1 MPKSKHRKKQQ
12 ARSPRSIASQL
23 LSSRACDG
31 CGTQALTVQQGSGGP
46 TTLKSGRILCHK
58 CRDLEL
64 PDLPWKLIPGCEG
77 EGCLRKAEELHP
89 CHTGCVQL
97 FCKPHHLEV
106 HFDEEWAFATGDCLL
121 RWAACSE
128 GIPLCMKCPELA
140 EVSCHP
146 AEAPV
151 HLYCDSC
158 HEQYC
163 VNGGTDTVHIL
174 DNGNTRS

>member
-12 ARSPRSIASQL
+12 ARSPRSLASQL
-23 LSSRACDG
+23 MPSRACDG
-31 CGTQALTVQQGSGGP
+31 CGTQALTIQQAIEGP
-46 TTLKSGRILCHK
+46 TTLKNGRILCYK
-58 CRDLEL
+58 CRDREL

-89 CHTGCVQL
+89 CPTGYVQL

-106 HFDEEWAFATGDCLL
+106 HFDEEWAFATGACLL

-140 EVSCHP
+140 DVACHP

-151 HLYCDSC
+151 HLYCGPC
-158 HEQYC
+158 HEKYC
-163 VNGGTDTVHIL
+163 VNPGADAVPIL
-174 DNGNTRS
+174 DEDNTRS